1 MKKNLS
7 LTAVVFSVFCIV
19 LFAGAAIV
27 QADMDKGMMSDNG
40 QMMMDNGKIL
50 MDKGKVMKSK
60 GMKTEGNLMMRDGR
74 LLMRHGKDM
83 KNASLKGAPLKME
96 EYAPEKEFK
105 GWLETDQDG
114 G

>member
-1 MKKNLS
+1 
-7 LTAVVFSVFCIV
+7 
-19 LFAGAAIV
+19 
-27 QADMDKGMMSDNG
+27 
-40 QMMMDNGKIL
+40 
-50 MDKGKVMKSK
+50 
-60 GMKTEGNLMMRDGR
+60 MMRDGR